1 MKKFLLPTLLVAMF
15 ALPGVASAKPVDV
28 KGPLVL
34 AGKGFFA
41 GELKM
46 QNAAE
51 SRPFVYEVKAGYF
64 GVIDLKG
71 DLKVRCQGFE
81 ETEIEE
87 TEEGKVYF
95 CMGERGRALVRGSHF
110 KFRAFGVLYRA
121 KLAEG
126 TAGQLNGRFVACDKP
141 GEGDDEDRPR
151 LCGWGQ
157 LRPDAG
163 QRPDGQRPDAQR
175 PDAGNGNGN
184 AWGPGGQ
191 GNGNGNAW
199 GPGGSGNNGNSGERN
214 RGAGNGNGN
223 GNSDHLPTLA
233 ELAALL
239 TAQK

>member
-15 ALPGVASAKPVDV
+15 VLPAVASAKPVDV

-51 SRPFVYEVKAGYF
+51 SRPFVYEVKAGYI

-87 TEEGKVYF
+87 TDEGKVYF

-126 TAGQLNGRFVACDKP
+126 TSGQLTGRFVQCDRP

-157 LRPDAG
+157 QRPDA
-163 QRPDGQRPDAQR
+163 QRPDAQRPDAQR
-175 PDAGNGNGN
+175 PDAGGNGN

-191 GNGNGNAW
+191 GNGNN
-199 GPGGSGNNGNSGERN
+199 GNNGGNGERN

-223 GNSDHLPTLA
+223 GNSDNLPSLA